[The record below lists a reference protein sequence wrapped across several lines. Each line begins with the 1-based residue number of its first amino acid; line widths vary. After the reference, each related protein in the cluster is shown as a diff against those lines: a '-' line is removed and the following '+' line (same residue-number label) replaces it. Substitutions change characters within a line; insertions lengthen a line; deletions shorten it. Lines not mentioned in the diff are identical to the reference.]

1 VPRWG
6 LWVVRANRFVGTRL
20 FMDRDGL
27 PTAELVAV
35 AGWGKKSLSGCK
47 QTNMGEF

>member
-6 LWVVRANRFVGTRL
+6 LWLVRANRFVGTRL

-27 PTAELVAV
+27 PTAELVA
-35 AGWGKKSLSGCK
+35 GESWGKKVTFRM
-47 QTNMGEF
+47 QTNKYG